1 MLKKISLGTIELLND
16 NILVG
21 LEVKEVKSKSGL
33 ILGKTNDQEVERDS
47 KGMYKL
53 KHYVAK
59 VLDSTREEI
68 KKDEFVVYGQLAGTR
83 VLSHSDYIFEFI
95 KWHNVSIVCS
105 DENISNPRVVFNR
118 ILVKLKKTSE
128 RIENGII
135 LPESEFVESDNRMH
149 DSGEVVS
156 VSDEARAIGIN
167 EGDMIYWEYGIG
179 ANMELLETAEYT
191 FRTIDYRDVIFRT
204 K

>member
-68 KKDEFVVYGQLAGTR
+68 KKDDFVVYGQLAGTR